1 MRAIV
6 TPGLALTGF
15 EGETPDGQQEVQFI
29 RSLESPDNR
38 EFMVLQYIRKPVMK
52 KKLVKKVLCSLL
64 LLLPSAGVLAED
76 KVLNVYNWSDYIAK
90 STIPGFEK
98 QAGVKVKYDVYDSD
112 DTLQAKMM
120 TGRAGYDIVVPTSN
134 FMAKQIEAGIYQ
146 KLDKSKIPNLANL
159 DKGLMAKI
167 QDADPGNAHGV
178 PWAYGTD
185 GLGYNFTK
193 VKAILG
199 KDTPLDSWD
208 ILFDPKY
215 VSKLKGCGVSV
226 LDQANDVF
234 AVALHHLGKDPN
246 SKNPADYQAAFELLK
261 KIRPYITQFNS
272 SGYINDLANGD
283 ICLALGWS
291 GDVNIAKHRAAEA
304 KRTYQLGYVIPKS
317 GAPIWFDVMVI
328 PKDAPHV
335 DAALKWINYIENPE
349 VNAAITDEVFYPTAN
364 AAARK
369 FVKPEIA
376 NDPSIYPPE
385 SVMKTLFLLKPL
397 PSDIMR
403 LQNRLWTQ
411 LKTGR

>member
-1 MRAIV
+1 M
-6 TPGLALTGF
+6 
-15 EGETPDGQQEVQFI
+15 
-29 RSLESPDNR
+29 
-38 EFMVLQYIRKPVMK
+38 Y
-52 KKLVKKVLCSLL
+52 SLL
-64 LLLPSAGVLAED
+64 LLLPTAGALAED
-76 KVLNVYNWSDYIAK
+76 KALNVYNWSDYIAK

-98 QAGVKVKYDVYDSD
+98 QTGVKVKYDVYDSD
-112 DTLQAKMM
+112 DTLQAKML

-146 KLDKSKIPNLANL
+146 KLDKSKLPNLANL
-159 DKGLMAKI
+159 DKALMAKI
-167 QDADPGNAHGV
+167 VDADPGNAHGV

-185 GLGYNFTK
+185 GLGYNLSK

-199 KDTPLDSWD
+199 NGAPLDSWD

-215 VSKLKGCGVSV
+215 VSKLKDCGVSV

-234 AVALHHLGKDPN
+234 AVTLHHLGKDPN
-246 SKNPADYQAAFELLK
+246 SKNPVDYQAAFEALK

-283 ICLALGWS
+283 ICMALGWS

-304 KRTYQLGYVIPKS
+304 KRSYQLAYVIPKS

-328 PKDAPHV
+328 PKDAPHPEQ
-335 DAALKWINYIENPE
+335 ALQWINYIETPQ
-349 VNAAITDEVFYPTAN
+349 VNAAITDEVFYPTVN

-376 NDPSIYPPE
+376 SDPTIYPPE

-397 PSDIMR
+397 PPDIMR

>member
-1 MRAIV
+1 
-6 TPGLALTGF
+6 
-15 EGETPDGQQEVQFI
+15 
-29 RSLESPDNR
+29 
-38 EFMVLQYIRKPVMK
+38 MK
-52 KKLVKKVLCSLL
+52 KKLVHKVLYSLL
-64 LLLPSAGVLAED
+64 MLLPASGALADD
-76 KVLNVYNWSDYIAK
+76 KMLNVYNWSDYIAK

-98 QAGVKVKYDVYDSD
+98 QAGIKVRYDVYDSD
-112 DTLQAKMM
+112 DTLQAKML

-159 DKGLMAKI
+159 DKALMAKI
-167 QDADPGNAHGV
+167 VDADPGNAHGV

-199 KDTPLDSWD
+199 NNVPLDSWD

-215 VSKLKGCGVSV
+215 VSKLKDCGVSV

-234 AVALHHLGKDPN
+234 AVTLHHLGKDPN
-246 SKNPADYQAAFELLK
+246 SKNPADYQAAFEALK

-304 KRTYQLGYVIPKS
+304 KRAYQLGYVIPKS

-328 PKDAPHV
+328 PKDAPHPE
-335 DAALKWINYIENPE
+335 AALKWINYIESPE

-376 NDPSIYPPE
+376 SDPTIYPPE

-397 PSDIMR
+397 PPDIMR